1 MQSDRQALFGGTRM
15 LPTSEELRD
24 LPELKVMVRN
34 SQGKY
39 LAQDPNGLYFTE
51 DRTLAV
57 VLRYQADHVR
67 EQLEN
72 IRQTY
77 GIALVVDPVPL
88 EEIYEKCDQCHD
100 WFMPYMLF
108 FDGNGF
114 LCADCRNHPKTKR
127 APSGPGPTRSL
138 R

>member
-1 MQSDRQALFGGTRM
+1 MLESSDNLN
-15 LPTSEELRD
+15 E

-39 LAQDPNGLYFTE
+39 LAQDPNGLFFTE
-51 DRTLAV
+51 DRKSAV
-57 VLRYQADHVR
+57 VLRYQADRVQ
-67 EQLEN
+67 EQLET
-72 IRQTY
+72 IRLTY
-77 GIALVVDPVPL
+77 GVALVADPVPL

-108 FDGNGF
+108 FDGTRF
-114 LCADCRNHPKTKR
+114 LCADCRTRKLFRKGT
-127 APSGPGPTRSL
+127 APGPTRSL